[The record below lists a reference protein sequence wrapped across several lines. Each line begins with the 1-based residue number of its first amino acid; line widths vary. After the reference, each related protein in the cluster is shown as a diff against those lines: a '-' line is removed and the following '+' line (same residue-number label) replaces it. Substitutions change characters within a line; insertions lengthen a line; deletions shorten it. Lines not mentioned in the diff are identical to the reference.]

1 VLTCDFSFLTR
12 YGFHKVPHMQQGVL
26 EPNSS
31 SELWEFTNPNFQRDQ
46 QHLLPLV
53 TRKKALHPTIEHPDG
68 AGGSG
73 GDDGASGS
81 GSGGAKGVDVPGIL
95 NSIAT
100 IRAQQ
105 TALSADLK
113 ELQQSNQHLWTE
125 ALAARERH
133 KQHQDTTD
141 RILRFLAGVFGQG
154 AAGDIA
160 SGVGGDSG
168 NQSVS
173 SAVRAAK
180 ESMLASGLGS
190 SGGGGGVGASGGRGG
205 QTSAAGSSG
214 VVARNRGLMI
224 QAGQATTPPSS
235 TSNDGLQST
244 LTHEE
249 PLEEISAGTETSTVP
264 RFCGKDLAYL

>member
-95 NSIAT
+95 NSTSRSSSSRTNTSGQRPLPRESVTSSTRTRRTAYSASW
-100 IRAQQ
+100 RA
-105 TALSADLK
+105 
-113 ELQQSNQHLWTE
+113 
-125 ALAARERH
+125 
-133 KQHQDTTD
+133 
-141 RILRFLAGVFGQG
+141 
-154 AAGDIA
+154 
-160 SGVGGDSG
+160 
-168 NQSVS
+168 S
-173 SAVRAAK
+173 SARVR
-180 ESMLASGLGS
+180 
-190 SGGGGGVGASGGRGG
+190 R
-205 QTSAAGSSG
+205 
-214 VVARNRGLMI
+214 
-224 QAGQATTPPSS
+224 AT
-235 TSNDGLQST
+235 L
-244 LTHEE
+244 
-249 PLEEISAGTETSTVP
+249 P
-264 RFCGKDLAYL
+264 RV